1 MRYFSIMRV
10 LGLAGVIV
18 FLFSC
23 SAISG
28 LTGGISL
35 DYFSPSYGNI
45 NQDLV
50 GINKCIGTD
59 FKFKSGSVFGFSSGY
74 NFTSNWQI
82 RGEFFNFSSET
93 SDSYEHI
100 WRTKTTIII
109 REMKVD
115 LEARLKALIF
125 SGIYRFSPD
134 KSFCPYVGIGIG
146 KFSTEFK
153 QKTRGVIRNY
163 CNGELIQYLNFYD
176 TVFDDTSSIGF
187 QFLGGV
193 EYRIGEKFAVV
204 GEVRYISVEANKFVI
219 DIFRERTSKD
229 TEIDWSG
236 LYFGLGVTYF
246 FK

>member
-1 MRYFSIMRV
+1 MRV
-10 LGLAGVIV
+10 LGLSGVIV
-18 FLFSC
+18 FLFSY

-59 FKFKSGSVFGFSSGY
+59 FKFEGGSAFGFSSGY
-74 NFTSNWQI
+74 NFTSNWRI
-82 RGEFFNFSSET
+82 RGEFFNFSSKT
-93 SDSYEHI
+93 SDSYEDI
-100 WRTKTTIII
+100 WQEGAYLLY

-115 LEARLKALIF
+115 FEARLGALIF

-153 QKTRGVIRNY
+153 QEGRGIARSY
-163 CNGELIQYLNFYD
+163 LNGEPLEHLNIYYSF
-176 TVFDDTSSIGF
+176 FDDTSSTGF
-187 QFLGGV
+187 QFLGGA
-193 EYRIGEKFAVV
+193 EYRIGERFVV
-204 GEVRYISVEANKFVI
+204 IGEVRYISAKANEFVI
-219 DIFRERTSKD
+219 NILRGPTLFWGD

-236 LYFGLGVTYF
+236 LYFGLGVTHF